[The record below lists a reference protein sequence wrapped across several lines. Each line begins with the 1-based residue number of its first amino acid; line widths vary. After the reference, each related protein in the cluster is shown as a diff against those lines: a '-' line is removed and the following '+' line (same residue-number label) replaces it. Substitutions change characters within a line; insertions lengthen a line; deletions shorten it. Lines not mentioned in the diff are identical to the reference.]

1 MLKKILIYIENFFGI
16 IKNIKNWP
24 SYLSN
29 YVGFRKKDVFLRNG
43 IKFRIRPETNDKTI
57 LNEIWIKKLYTPKG
71 FEIRRDDTVIDIGA
85 HIGFFTIF
93 AAYHAKKGI
102 VYSFEPEPENFNL
115 LKYNVKENKLKNV
128 KIFNYG
134 VAKETCVKR
143 LYISTLNKAAHSVE
157 IKEDQKNYV
166 TVRMKS
172 LSKILDNI
180 KKPIDFLK
188 IDCEGCEYE
197 ILINLGRK
205 YFEKIKKI
213 VLEYHDL
220 DENRN
225 HKVLYDFLSKLGY
238 KVSFLDGFYKMIY
251 ASK

>member
-1 MLKKILIYIENFFGI
+1 MLKKILINIEIFFGI
-16 IKNIKNWP
+16 IKNVKNWP
-24 SYLSN
+24 SYLLN
-29 YVGFRKKDVFLRNG
+29 YVGLRKKDVFLRNG
-43 IKFRIRPETNDKTI
+43 TKFMIRPETNDKTI

-71 FEIRRDDTVIDIGA
+71 FEIRKDDIVIDIGA
-85 HIGFFTIF
+85 HIGFFTVF
-93 AAYHAKKGI
+93 AAWYSKKGI

-115 LKYNVKENKLKNV
+115 LKYNVKINKLKNV
-128 KIFNYG
+128 KLFNYG
-134 VAKETCVKR
+134 VARESCEKR
-143 LYISTLNKAAHSVE
+143 LYISNFNKTAHSIE
-157 IKEDQKNYV
+157 IKEDQKNYI
-166 TVRMKS
+166 TVRLES
-172 LSKILDNI
+172 LSKILDRI

-197 ILINLGRK
+197 ILINLDRK

-225 HKVLYDFLSKLGY
+225 YKVLCDFLSKLGY
-238 KVSFLDGFYKMIY
+238 KVSFLDGFYKMIF